1 MNWLQRLR
9 YAPKKTLLKSGF
21 LVASILLLG
30 SGRHVP
36 ALDRHALA
44 SVTPPIQQVNET
56 LAKPASFGKQVSL
69 ETPTSLIGR
78 MWDDQKN
85 FYSPES
91 LTLLGG
97 GLIVGGAM
105 ANSSIDDGIHRH
117 FQSSVRGATSD
128 D

>member
-1 MNWLQRLR
+1 
-9 YAPKKTLLKSGF
+9 
-21 LVASILLLG
+21 
-30 SGRHVP
+30 
-36 ALDRHALA
+36 
-44 SVTPPIQQVNET
+44 
-56 LAKPASFGKQVSL
+56 
-69 ETPTSLIGR
+69 

-85 FYSPES
+85 FYSAES

-128 D
+128 DWFESLHASKNSVTECTLCLYLQRHGLRANCSQTMPLWKRVADG

>member
-1 MNWLQRLR
+1 
-9 YAPKKTLLKSGF
+9 
-21 LVASILLLG
+21 
-30 SGRHVP
+30 
-36 ALDRHALA
+36 
-44 SVTPPIQQVNET
+44 
-56 LAKPASFGKQVSL
+56 
-69 ETPTSLIGR
+69 

-85 FYSPES
+85 FYSAES

-128 D
+128 DWFESLHASKELGNGVYTLPVLQRHGLRANCSQTMPLWKRVADGVSDR

>member
-1 MNWLQRLR
+1 
-9 YAPKKTLLKSGF
+9 
-21 LVASILLLG
+21 
-30 SGRHVP
+30 
-36 ALDRHALA
+36 
-44 SVTPPIQQVNET
+44 
-56 LAKPASFGKQVSL
+56 
-69 ETPTSLIGR
+69 

-85 FYSPES
+85 FYSAES

-128 D
+128 DWFESLHASKELGNGMYTLPVFATAWLRANCSQTMPL